1 MTALNR
7 GDVLWFIKKEMAN
20 CSVNVEDE
28 DGENKDIENGD
39 EAEDLEYDENNE
51 VGAQKVEL

>member
-1 MTALNR
+1 
-7 GDVLWFIKKEMAN
+7 MAN